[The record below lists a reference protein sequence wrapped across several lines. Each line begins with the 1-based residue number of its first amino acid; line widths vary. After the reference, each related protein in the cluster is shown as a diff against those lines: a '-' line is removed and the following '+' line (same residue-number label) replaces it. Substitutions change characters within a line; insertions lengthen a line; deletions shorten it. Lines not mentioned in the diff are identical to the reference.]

1 MACAEGRNVT
11 GTDKTD
17 KVIIVRI
24 ENEELLETAF
34 SRVLEAPD
42 VSSCIIE
49 PDHLQLRF
57 VSEEDVAERLLH
69 RIYLSGGL
77 VWSSRHDL
85 SSDLPSHA

>member
-1 MACAEGRNVT
+1 MTVS
-11 GTDKTD
+11 D

-24 ENEELLETAF
+24 ESEELLEKAF

-49 PDHLQLRF
+49 PDHLQIRF
-57 VSEEDVAERLLH
+57 VSDEDAAERLLH

-85 SSDLPSHA
+85 TSDSPSYP